1 MNWITKFILVACA
14 ILAIAGTQ
22 AIAHVGY
29 SGRDFG
35 TLMYNSDGSGQTV
48 TIATQT
54 ISSGFGWADA
64 TDMDWG
70 DSHRG
75 KFFRFS
81 LSGSGDVQIT
91 AQRNLN
97 SSASGIAETF
107 LPAFSLFSGLGQLAP
122 EQGGHDSAD
131 FSIANRQVGT
141 EGSVRALGNWSIG
154 NDPTYN
160 TAGDPTSG
168 ILYAPRLAYFTYI
181 GNAADGTSANY
192 GSAAGIF
199 GDGNADGYLSATFKG
214 LAAGD
219 YSLWVGGANYGLQ
232 SIETGPS
239 TFPTY
244 GVTVSAAL
252 VPEPSTGS
260 LILSGAA
267 LLLTLLRIRKGYLP
281 NETTPSCKGSQ
292 GFSFLIK
299 RSSRKQPAFTLVELL
314 TVVTIISILSTLG
327 VAATRGVTERTKT
340 TRCLNDLKEVGVALQ
355 LYVGDNSGRF
365 PNTSHQGV
373 AQSWTNTLADFL
385 KTNFLGRCY
394 AVPKH
399 RSKLTYA
406 WNDSLADAQGF
417 GVMAPS
423 LRSASS
429 TMVVAELAT
438 NLTGEH
444 FHFSGTRGGAS
455 RITPNQFRGEVNVTC
470 HGSSANYLFADG
482 HVENLPWT
490 EVQSRLTQPNSSL
503 LVP

>member
-35 TLMYNSDGSGQTV
+35 TLMYNSDGSGKTV

-64 TDMDWG
+64 TDVDWG

-75 KFFRFS
+75 RFFRFS
-81 LSGSGDVQIT
+81 LNGSGDVQIT

-181 GNAADGTSANY
+181 GNAADGNSANY
-192 GSAAGIF
+192 GTAAGIF
-199 GDGNADGYLSATFKG
+199 GDGAANGYLTATFTG

-219 YSLWVGGANYGLQ
+219 YSLWLGGANYGLQ
-232 SIETGPS
+232 SVETGPS
-239 TFPTY
+239 TIPTY

-260 LILSGAA
+260 LLLGGAT
-267 LLLTLLRIRKGYLP
+267 LMTLLRRIKG
-281 NETTPSCKGSQ
+281 
-292 GFSFLIK
+292 
-299 RSSRKQPAFTLVELL
+299 
-314 TVVTIISILSTLG
+314 
-327 VAATRGVTERTKT
+327 
-340 TRCLNDLKEVGVALQ
+340 
-355 LYVGDNSGRF
+355 
-365 PNTSHQGV
+365 
-373 AQSWTNTLADFL
+373 
-385 KTNFLGRCY
+385 
-394 AVPKH
+394 
-399 RSKLTYA
+399 
-406 WNDSLADAQGF
+406 
-417 GVMAPS
+417 
-423 LRSASS
+423 
-429 TMVVAELAT
+429 
-438 NLTGEH
+438 
-444 FHFSGTRGGAS
+444 
-455 RITPNQFRGEVNVTC
+455 
-470 HGSSANYLFADG
+470 
-482 HVENLPWT
+482 
-490 EVQSRLTQPNSSL
+490 
-503 LVP
+503 

>member
-1 MNWITKFILVACA
+1 MKWIAKFILVACTV
-14 ILAIAGTQ
+14 LAIAGNK
-22 AIAHVGY
+22 ALAHVGY

-35 TLMYNSDGSGQTV
+35 TLMYNSDGSSKTV

-64 TDMDWG
+64 TDTDWG

-75 KFFRFS
+75 KFFRFT

-91 AQRNLN
+91 AQRNLL
-97 SSASGIAETF
+97 GTGTTGTL
-107 LPAFSLFSGLGQLAP
+107 LPAFSLYSGLGQLSP

-131 FSIANRQVGT
+131 FSIDNRQVGT
-141 EGSVRALGNWSIG
+141 EGSLRALGNWSIG

-160 TAGDPTSG
+160 TVGDPTSG
-168 ILYAPRLAYFTYI
+168 ILYAPRLAYFTFI
-181 GNAADGTSANY
+181 GNAADGNSANY
-192 GSAAGIF
+192 GTAAGIF
-199 GDGNADGYLSATFKG
+199 GDGTADGYLTATFTG

-232 SIETGPS
+232 SVETGPT

-252 VPEPSTGS
+252 VPEPSTGF

-267 LLLTLLRIRKGYLP
+267 LLTLLRRRKSYLQK
-281 NETTPSCKGSQ
+281 ETPPSSKGRQ
-292 GFSFLIK
+292 GFSFFVK
-299 RSSRKQPAFTLVELL
+299 RSSTKQPAFTLVELL
-314 TVVTIISILSTLG
+314 TTVTIVAVLTSLG
-327 VAATRGVTERTKT
+327 LAATRGVTEKTKT
-340 TRCLNDLKEVGVALQ
+340 NQCLNDLRQVGIAVQ

-373 AQSWTNTLADFL
+373 AASWTNTLADFL
-385 KTNFLGRCY
+385 KTNFLGRCC

-406 WNDSLADAQGF
+406 WNDALADSQGY
-417 GVMAPS
+417 GVTAPS
-423 LRSASS
+423 FRSPST
-429 TMVVAELAT
+429 TMVVTELAT

-455 RITPNQFRGEVNVTC
+455 RITPNQFRVEVNVAC
-470 HGSSANYLFADG
+470 HNSSANYLFADG
-482 HVENLPWT
+482 HVENLRWT
-490 EVQSRLTQPNSSL
+490 EVQSRLTQPNSSF